1 MNRTERQTEKTKLK
15 KVRQIGKQTES
26 QKGNK
31 GQDKGKTYRKSS
43 PLI

>member
-1 MNRTERQTEKTKLK
+1 MNRTERQTEKNKTEKSETD
-15 KVRQIGKQTES
+15 RQTNRAR
-26 QKGNK
+26 KGNK